1 MNEALFLDLA
11 IIHSDAF
18 LELPLS
24 AQALYFHF
32 ALHADAEG
40 TVTCPRAIM
49 RAVYASDFDFEALK
63 DGFIWVCDDRPGISL
78 NCPIDGD
85 CEGI

>member
-1 MNEALFLDLA
+1 MDKALFFDLA

-40 TVTCPRAIM
+40 IVTCPRAIM

-63 DGFIWVCDDRPGISL
+63 NGFIWACNDGPGITL
-78 NCPIDGD
+78 NCPYVDD
-85 CEGI
+85 